1 MKEKAA
7 SWHTPVTG
15 PLSIDTWASLCFRS
29 LERQLRR
36 APSMSFSLPACRSG
50 CLGQGGL
57 SLLLGRLRF
66 LPSRK
71 KVLITRFLS
80 VVRVTAPP
88 FSPCQ
93 AAQAPEVTYEADKG
107 SMWTL
112 LLTNLGRCL
121 RLARP
126 PSPPMSQGAGG
137 RAR

>member
-1 MKEKAA
+1 MGLLVLQISGEAA
-7 SWHTPVTG
+7 PSGSFHEF
-15 PLSIDTWASLCFRS
+15 LFASL
-29 LERQLRR
+29 
-36 APSMSFSLPACRSG
+36 P
-50 CLGQGGL
+50 LGLFG
-57 SLLLGRLRF
+57 SEWA
-66 LPSRK
+66 LPSPRPPQ
-71 KVLITRFLS
+71 VPALQEEGAYNTFS
-80 VVRVTAPP
+80 VRGKGDS
-88 FSPCQ
+88 SPILFCQ